1 MADETAEHRAFVAW
15 FQTLDM
21 QQRINVWYDCE
32 AQTAA
37 EVRGYL
43 EGHLGKLQAGESR
56 AQAAEQQVEQLK
68 ADLSAALR
76 LVELRSV
83 RCTCHSGPLRAG
95 QVHADWCAL
104 RQSKDSSPAGG
115 APVPRTAPHR
125 GDGPTEALR
134 REIVEALREQAGPDS
149 GSLTTV
155 KRWQFTK
162 LADKLESKGKVSGH
176 LTTDPAPMSKPSDDG
191 SGR

>member
-115 APVPRTAPHR
+115 APVPRTAPHPDWCCCSDYQSS
-125 GDGPTEALR
+125 GLPCLPGKCPNNPAN
-134 REIVEALREQAGPDS
+134 QA
-149 GSLTTV
+149 T
-155 KRWQFTK
+155 R
-162 LADKLESKGKVSGH
+162 
-176 LTTDPAPMSKPSDDG
+176 AP
-191 SGR
+191 